1 MATKSKEKYNQ
12 FIQSLGVA
20 TNSMS
25 SLIKKS
31 IIEKQAID
39 TGRMKN
45 TSLVKIVL
53 DDKNKRPKYVEID
66 STYYYKFVDQGTRH
80 ITPRQ
85 ITKWMR
91 DQDKF
96 KKEMA
101 RIMNAWMAWNIIK
114 RLE

>member
-1 MATKSKEKYNQ
+1 MASSKEKYNEY
-12 FIQSLGVA
+12 IQALGTA

-25 SLIKKS
+25 SMIKKS

-53 DDKNKRPKYVEID
+53 DPKDKRPKYVEIN
-66 STYYYKFVDQGTRH
+66 STYYYKFVDEGTRH
-80 ITPRQ
+80 ITPRR

-91 DQDKF
+91 DQDRF
-96 KKEMA
+96 KNEMR
-101 RIMNAWMAWNIIK
+101 RIMNAWISWQTIK
-114 RLE
+114 ELE